1 MQQRTHKG
9 SLPEQAL
16 ATTRDQLASKPNA
29 STLCPDSISTLCKRC
44 KRNISL
50 YRTVQANCHANCHI
64 STDAILYFGLQT
76 RQHHTVKRKMRISKI
91 MSAFA
96 IVSMMGGR
104 ASAKQLLT
112 QNINL
117 LYVRQLGNQKLP
129 IYCNNSLAAK
139 QPEGAMISLADAD
152 QVSEVCLCCPSAQK
166 QQGIYSAMSSS
177 SASGRGIAAASCSCF
192 SYSACCSWSICT
204 SGGARATC
212 STKCRLGSLQR
223 KSAVMNRHGQCKHVQ
238 QSCLTV
244 QYSFAS
250 TCQAA
255 CIRV

>member
-117 LYVRQLGNQKLP
+117 LYVRQLGNQKRP
-129 IYCNNSLAAK
+129 SYCNNSLATK
-139 QPEGAMISLADAD
+139 QPEERRAVVSLAVAN

-166 QQGIYSAMSSS
+166 QRGIYSAMSSS

-192 SYSACCSWSICT
+192 SYSACCCWSICT

-212 STKCRLGSLQR
+212 STKCRLGSLQTR
-223 KSAVMNRHGQCKHVQ
+223 SAVM
-238 QSCLTV
+238 S
-244 QYSFAS
+244 
-250 TCQAA
+250 
-255 CIRV
+255 